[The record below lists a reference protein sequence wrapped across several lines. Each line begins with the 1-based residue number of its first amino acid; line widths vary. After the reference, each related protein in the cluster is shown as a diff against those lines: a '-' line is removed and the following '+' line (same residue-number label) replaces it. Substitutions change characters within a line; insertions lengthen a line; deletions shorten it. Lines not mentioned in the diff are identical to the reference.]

1 MRIFEI
7 NQNSVNRVCLIP
19 NLTYQNTAFWFDQ
32 TRRDWQLD
40 LLLPFDYAQQPAHPV
55 IIWLSGG
62 SWQMMDRQ
70 SYLPELT
77 FLARAGYV
85 VASMDY
91 HLGAQGAFPMQI
103 KDVRQALAYLKTQQ
117 AIYHLD
123 LNQVTL
129 MGDSAGG
136 HLALLTAYTMQ
147 FKTLTAFELG
157 PKTPIQQV
165 VGYYAPTDLQRLT
178 TFYDKQ
184 LPKDQQFDYVAP
196 INFLLRQQTATKAQL
211 QAASPIHYVQ
221 ANLPRT
227 LLLQGDA
234 DQWVPFEQA
243 LYLTQALQ
251 AAGNQAELFKLN
263 QGQHV
268 DPRFFAPVINQN
280 VLAFLQ
286 NK

>member
-136 HLALLTAYTMQ
+136 HLALL
-147 FKTLTAFELG
+147 
-157 PKTPIQQV
+157 
-165 VGYYAPTDLQRLT
+165 
-178 TFYDKQ
+178 
-184 LPKDQQFDYVAP
+184 
-196 INFLLRQQTATKAQL
+196 RQQTATKAQL